1 MMNKPEVGAYMGSG
15 MMKEGVPV
23 GIEIRLPLDTDST
36 HKEHRLKQGREEV
49 SLGYHLRNQTAAK

>member
-23 GIEIRLPLDTDST
+23 GIEIRLPLDTVIAPT
-36 HKEHRLKQGREEV
+36 KNTG
-49 SLGYHLRNQTAAK
+49 